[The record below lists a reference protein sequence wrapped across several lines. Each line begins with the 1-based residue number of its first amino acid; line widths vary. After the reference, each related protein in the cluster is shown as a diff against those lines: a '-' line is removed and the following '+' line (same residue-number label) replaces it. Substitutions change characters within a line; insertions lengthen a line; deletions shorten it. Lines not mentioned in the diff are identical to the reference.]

1 MAETG
6 RRLDI
11 VDAVAGYGE
20 GTVLDGLS
28 LTVEAGEAIALVG
41 RNGAG
46 KTTLLRLI
54 MGLLPLRAGALR
66 YGGASLAGM
75 PTFAIARLGIG
86 YVPQGREIFAELTVE
101 ENLRLGNLAAPD
113 AEAAFKLFPSLAG
126 RHAEP
131 AGALSG
137 GQQQQLAIARAL
149 MGRPGLLLLDE
160 PSEGI
165 QPSVVA
171 EITAAL
177 TAVAARTGMGLVLV
191 EQDMDM
197 ALQLATRFVFIE
209 TGRIVATH
217 LRHEVVADAGLLERH
232 LAL

>member
-1 MAETG
+1 
-6 RRLDI
+6 
-11 VDAVAGYGE
+11 
-20 GTVLDGLS
+20 LS
-28 LTVEAGEAIALVG
+28 LNVEPGEAVALVG

-46 KTTLLRLI
+46 KTTLLRLV

-66 YGGASLAGM
+66 YGGASLAGRA
-75 PTFAIARLGIG
+75 TFAIARLGIG

-101 ENLRLGNLAAPD
+101 ENLRLGNLAAP
-113 AEAAFKLFPSLAG
+113 AFEAAFELFPALAG
-126 RHAEP
+126 RRAEA

-171 EITAAL
+171 EIAAAL
-177 TAVAARTGMGLVLV
+177 GAEAARTGMGLVLV
-191 EQDMDM
+191 EQDIDM
-197 ALQLATRFVFIE
+197 ALQLATRFALIE

-217 LRHEVVADAGLLERH
+217 SRREIAEDAGLLERH